1 MWILMYINND
11 GLPAYLDLAGKVGR
25 LVRQAGRV
33 AARPGE
39 APD

>member
-1 MWILMYINND
+1 MYINND